1 MPEDSTPIATKIS
14 DSCLAGFVA
23 AIGNGTFSRR
33 TEISELVLLRIELA
47 LFAEMCLLEKMMES
61 S

>member
-1 MPEDSTPIATKIS
+1 MPEDPTPIATGIS

-23 AIGNGTFSRR
+23 VIESRTFSRR
-33 TEISELVLLRIELA
+33 TEISELVLLRIELE